1 MALLKGYEG
10 NKATLDE
17 NATTHDGY
25 VYFVH
30 ETGKTKGKLYTDVGD
45 TRMEIAAGAIVDD
58 AGVERKTT
66 RYTATLTA
74 ANWSNSIY
82 TYSNA
87 SLKCGDG
94 TVSPIISCVSNQNE
108 YNYITSAAATAGTGI
123 TFTASPVPSS
133 DIEIAILDFGY

>member
-66 RYTATLTA
+66 RYTTTLTA
-74 ANWSNSIY
+74 VNWSNGTY

-87 SLKCGDG
+87 NLKCGDG
-94 TVSPIISCVSNQNE
+94 TVSPIISCMSNQNE
-108 YNYITSAAATAGTGI
+108 YNYITSAIATAGTGI
-123 TFTASPVPSS
+123 TFTAFPVPSS